1 MAEYKEFKIVIENRA
16 KISVTKPNG
25 INRTG
30 DIQLSALKERTIN
43 IFNNWLAND
52 KIENR
57 EELVVLGT
65 SLYNVLFDPAMSK
78 EFKEEYDKVIKEQP
92 SPVLRV
98 VLEFKLEAQ
107 DLAKMPWEYIYYPDN
122 VDGAGRGF
130 FIATDSQLILAR
142 HVPLVKGVG
151 DQKPL
156 PKPLRILIVAAKPER
171 TPAGEALKIVVSDPI
186 IQTIKALKKLHPD
199 AIEIK
204 EMPDPNDPH
213 KTQPS
218 KRVLSETVQKFQPH
232 VLHFIGHGEY
242 EKGKDT
248 DTYTGHLLLVNH
260 DEPKIS
266 ARINDAAFADCFRN
280 KEPRLIFLHACE
292 GARTDSYA
300 AFRGVALQL
309 AYSRVPAVVA
319 MQYEIKNSMAT
330 QFANKFYESLG
341 KGKPIDVAVQDGRME
356 LGMFTD
362 EEQNFSNRAFGSPVV
377 FLQNA
382 AGIIIAE
389 AQPEAD
395 LPLTAQSPPGPVI
408 AGPERCP
415 YGEGCPG
422 MMYQDSTFCVKCR
435 RPVTLCPNGHIMA
448 KQAGL
453 CCPKCG
459 YPEIQTGAPS
469 ARVNEAAQPV
479 AESVAEIRS
488 DRLN

>member
-1 MAEYKEFKIVIENRA
+1 MAEYKEFKVIVESRFKIEVI
-16 KISVTKPNG
+16 KSNG
-25 INRTG
+25 IHRTG
-30 DIQLSALKERTIN
+30 DVRLSALEERTIN
-43 IFNNWLAND
+43 IFNRWLANG

-65 SLYNVLFDPAMSK
+65 SLYNILFDNTISK

-98 VLEFKLEAQ
+98 VLEFKPDAR

-122 VDGAGRGF
+122 PDGEGRGF

-142 HVPLVKGVG
+142 HVPLKVGVG
-151 DQKPL
+151 DQKPG
-156 PKPLRILIVAAKPER
+156 PKPLRVLIVASKPENR
-171 TPAGEALKIVVSDPI
+171 AGGEPLGIVKSDEI

-204 EMPDPNDPH
+204 EMPDPDNPDQ
-213 KTQPS
+213 TQPS
-218 KRVLSETVQKFQPH
+218 KRRLSETVQQFQPH

-242 EKGKDT
+242 ED
-248 DTYTGHLLLVNH
+248 DRGHLLLVKDDDPKTASRID
-260 DEPKIS
+260 DE
-266 ARINDAAFADCFRN
+266 AFADCFRN

-319 MQYEIKNSMAT
+319 MQYEIANSMAT
-330 QFANKFYESLG
+330 RFANKFYESLG
-341 KGKPIDVAVQDGRME
+341 KGKPIDVAVQDGRLE

-389 AQPEAD
+389 AQPEPI
-395 LPLTAQSPPGPVI
+395 LPAPPPAPAI
-408 AGPERCP
+408 ALAENCP
-415 YGEGCPG
+415 YGDGCQG
-422 MMYQDSTFCVKCR
+422 KIFSDATRCVRCTRK
-435 RPVTLCPNGHIMA
+435 VMLCPNGHIMA

-453 CCPKCG
+453 CCPKCDYREG
-459 YPEIQTGAPS
+459 QTGAPS
-469 ARVNEAAQPV
+469 ARGDESAQPV
-479 AESVAEIRS
+479 AESIAELRS
-488 DRLN
+488 DRLKIVVDRKIHV